1 MNIEAIK
8 NLSAV
13 SDALA
18 LDVSMVSC
26 ATFFAKVNGSV
37 AGHNV
42 TFQYSLDSTNGV
54 DGTWLS
60 LPCSRIATTPTVEST
75 SGSFSGTPTYAWRA
89 NISGIPW
96 VRVLTSAHSSGSM
109 AWQISGHDDLG
120 TEAMSSTVG
129 SVAHDAPMAGNP
141 VRVAGR
147 ARSTNYAATSAD
159 DVADVTTTLTGAVVT
174 KDNAPFGAHWRF
186 SGTLT
191 TTADSVLKSA
201 AGSGLFNTLTDLIL
215 QNTNATATI
224 VNIKD
229 GSTVISQVSLPA
241 NMTLPIVINFN
252 TALLSSINAALNIA
266 AATTGANVLVTASGY
281 SGA

>member
-1 MNIEAIK
+1 
-8 NLSAV
+8 
-13 SDALA
+13 
-18 LDVSMVSC
+18 
-26 ATFFAKVNGSV
+26 
-37 AGHNV
+37 
-42 TFQYSLDSTNGV
+42 
-54 DGTWLS
+54 
-60 LPCSRIATTPTVEST
+60 
-75 SGSFSGTPTYAWRA
+75 
-89 NISGIPW
+89 
-96 VRVLTSAHSSGSM
+96 M